1 MIQYNLFKETET
13 DRLRQEVLE
22 LRLAQSNMRRGLFA
36 RHNELQRK
44 YDAMC
49 EELNAMK
56 QVTAGKKAEFI
67 PFFGE
72 LLEVTK

>member
-1 MIQYNLFKETET
+1 MQYNLFKETET

-22 LRLAQSNMRRGLFA
+22 LRLAQANMRRGLFA

-44 YDAMC
+44 YDQLC
-49 EELNAMK
+49 EEMSEYKN
-56 QVTAGKKAEFI
+56 VVAGRKAEFI

-72 LLEVTK
+72 LLEVSR